1 MITVKLKVNHGMTE
15 LWIHLCRCFVLKDL
29 YLELILGVHLEVL
42 PVRWGHTML
51 HPVT

>member
-1 MITVKLKVNHGMTE
+1 MITVKLKVNHGMAE
-15 LWIHLCRCFVLKDL
+15 LWTHLCGCFVLKDL